1 LAAIQRMLNTD
12 PGGNSFGLEQFQD
25 LDDIALDGRRG
36 VSVEEEKKIQEEA
49 PRLACELFILDLG
62 QSTIQLIRRH
72 DMPPVL
78 FEL

>member
-1 LAAIQRMLNTD
+1 MLNTD

-49 PRLACELFILDLG
+49 PRLACELFILDLS